1 MQYIMMSM
9 EEAKKVAKDDA
20 IVLLA
25 VSNLETDDCNT
36 EFKKRN
42 FRDCEKLIQ
51 EAETIARVYDDFV
64 NQLRVFTAKQVDVIN
79 YEPRGKLSTIL
90 LRE

>member
-1 MQYIMMSM
+1 MQYMMMSM
-9 EEAKKVAKDDA
+9 EEAKKIAKDDA

-25 VSNLETDDCNT
+25 VNNLESMDCNT
-36 EFKKRN
+36 EFKKKN

-51 EAETIARVYDDFV
+51 EAETIARVYDEFV

-79 YEPRGKLSTIL
+79 YERRGKLSTIL